1 MVQTWLVH
9 ADFLGGM
16 AARLMGIKNI
26 IWNIRYSN
34 FEIGKAKLMT
44 ILIIKILSK
53 LSFLIPQLIIINSKR
68 AKKIFV
74 IEGYVKKN

>member
-1 MVQTWLVH
+1 MKLLNKLKPDVVQTWLVH

-26 IWNIRYSN
+26 VWNIRYSN
-34 FEIGKAKLMT
+34 FKVGKAKLAT

-53 LSFLIPQLIIINSKR
+53 LSF
-68 AKKIFV
+68 
-74 IEGYVKKN
+74 